1 MAVQLEEWD
10 SWHGISTWSKIGH
23 VSPLLRVW
31 IVVVSTLTCC
41 HSVLSLSNSCPILPK
56 KMVDVSRW
64 PCLYHYAILFTFHCG
79 WLRGVVQGR
88 QTQEYKH
95 THTHIPTQS
104 INFEHSNCLFDVCHN
119 SHAGSGLQMVWKSVR
134 SRNCGVDQYMHGQNF
149 LTTGWF
155 LASSIVYIYCSFTGE
170 FCQLVWQIGVLFVWH
185 WCSPKLFQ
193 NLLFKL

>member
-1 MAVQLEEWD
+1 MELVHGAKAVMFPLCCEYGLLSSQPL
-10 SWHGISTWSKIGH
+10 H
-23 VSPLLRVW
+23 VAIQFSAFQIHVQFYRKKWWMYHVDPAYTIMLYCLHFIADDW
-31 IVVVSTLTCC
+31 G
-41 HSVLSLSNSCPILPK
+41 VLYK
-56 KMVDVSRW
+56 VDR
-64 PCLYHYAILFTFHCG
+64 H
-79 WLRGVVQGR
+79 RN
-88 QTQEYKH
+88 

-119 SHAGSGLQMVWKSVR
+119 SHAGSGLQMVWKSLR
-134 SRNCGVDQYMHGQNF
+134 SRNCGVDHYMHGQNF

>member
-1 MAVQLEEWD
+1 MEQNRSCFPFAASMDCCRLNPYMLPFSSQPFKFM
-10 SWHGISTWSKIGH
+10 SNSTEKNGGCI
-23 VSPLLRVW
+23 
-31 IVVVSTLTCC
+31 TLT
-41 HSVLSLSNSCPILPK
+41 LPIPLCYK
-56 KMVDVSRW
+56 VDR
-64 PCLYHYAILFTFHCG
+64 HRNTN
-79 WLRGVVQGR
+79 
-88 QTQEYKH
+88 

-119 SHAGSGLQMVWKSVR
+119 SHAGSGLQMVWKSLR